1 MIVNE
6 DKYVSTPVHS
16 FRMSDVEDF
25 EIYAY
30 QIIQEWKN
38 TEEGQWIMENAVEP
52 PHWESIIDH
61 MTCSYKCVIV
71 AKFIEAKYLY
81 WKLRFR

>member
-1 MIVNE
+1 MNVNE
-6 DKYVSTPVHS
+6 DKHISTPVHS

-52 PHWESIIDH
+52 PHWESIIDAN
-61 MTCSYKCVIV
+61 TFGYKCVIV